1 MQAWGLYKRGNIVDM
16 IDPAIIESCSDQE
29 QQEQALRCIHVG
41 LLCTQA
47 RTTIRPSMS
56 TVNLMLSTEAMM
68 LPEPTDP
75 AFVSSVPIN
84 STDNSSS
91 SHTSRTIS
99 SSVPSQTPRAPP
111 SNAEASITELE
122 PR

>member
-1 MQAWGLYKRGNIVDM
+1 M

-47 RTTIRPSMS
+47 RKTIRPSMS

-75 AFVSSVPIN
+75 AFVSS
-84 STDNSSS
+84 
-91 SHTSRTIS
+91 HTSRTTS

-111 SNAEASITELE
+111 SDAEASITELE
-122 PR
+122 SR

>member
-1 MQAWGLYKRGNIVDM
+1 MLQAWGLYKGGNIVDM
-16 IDPAIIESCSDQE
+16 IDPVIMETCSD
-29 QQEQALRCIHVG
+29 QEQALRCIHVG

-56 TVNLMLSTEAMM
+56 TVNLMLSTEATM

-75 AFVSSVPIN
+75 AFVSS
-84 STDNSSS
+84 
-91 SHTSRTIS
+91 HTSRTTS

-111 SNAEASITELE
+111 SI
-122 PR
+122 